1 MATNSLTSKL
11 GQILLPKKT
20 PSPQGVSN
28 SPTFQSNNSANVLT
42 VPAYRDHLTDIFTTR
57 SADDANT
64 LLQNLLVQDADASAA
79 LNAYLTV
86 ADTDPIL
93 YVKDIND
100 MIDREGQKTL
110 NAILD
115 TLTTRYDY
123 NTVGFQYKP
132 TLRAMAEEL
141 RYMLLLRGMMVAEA
155 IISKEGVFDAIRL
168 VDPVSLKWYEKTNG
182 RLTPE
187 QTPTGGGNAISLDV
201 PSIFVSYFRQDPTK
215 AYSNSPFVSA
225 INTLAARQRIIN
237 DLYRIMLITGYPR
250 LDIEVLEDVV
260 VKNAPLDIKGDSVK
274 LTQYI
279 NNTITS
285 ITNTVSNL
293 RADQAF
299 VHTDSI
305 RADMVNTKSAGMTL
319 DIQPIIKTLNAQ
331 NQAGLRVMATTLGRG
346 EAGVNTASIE
356 ALLFAKNAEALNLP
370 IAELW
375 EQIFTF
381 ILRLTGSTSRVVV
394 KFRPV
399 EMRPATE
406 LEAQLVL
413 RQARLLKELSLGTI
427 TDDDYHLETFGRIR
441 PDSAPLLSG
450 TGFEASGGVVDAG
463 GISPTQ
469 DATGRSVSSSADK
482 SAKSNSV
489 KK

>member
-20 PSPQGVSN
+20 PSPQGVAN

-42 VPAYRDHLTDIFTTR
+42 VPTYRDHLTDIFTTR

-64 LLQNLLVQDADASAA
+64 LLQNLLVNDPDASAA
-79 LNAYLTV
+79 VNAYLTT
-86 ADTDPIL
+86 ADTKPVM

-100 MIDREGQKTL
+100 KIDRNGQKVL

-141 RYMLLLRGMMVAEA
+141 RYMLLLRGMLVAEA
-155 IISKEGVFDAIRL
+155 IVSKEGIFEAIRL
-168 VDPVSLKWYEKTNG
+168 IDPLSLEWFEKTNG

-187 QTPTGGGNAISLDV
+187 QVPTGGGNNISLDV
-201 PSIFVSYFRQDPTK
+201 VSVFVSYYRQDPTK
-215 AYSNSPFVSA
+215 AYSNSPFISA
-225 INTLAARQRIIN
+225 INTIAARQRIIN

-356 ALLFAKNAEALNLP
+356 ALLFAKNAEALNQP

-375 EQIFTF
+375 QQIFTF

-394 KFRPV
+394 KFEPV

-406 LEAQLVL
+406 LWAQKVL
-413 RQARLLKELSLGTI
+413 QQSFLQKELSLGSI
-427 TDDDYHLETFGRIR
+427 TDDDYHLELFGHIR
-441 PDSAPLLSG
+441 PDEAPILSG
-450 TGFEASGGVVDAG
+450 TGFAGAGGVIDAG
-463 GISPTQ
+463 GISPNQ

>member
-1 MATNSLTSKL
+1 MS
-11 GQILLPKKT
+11 
-20 PSPQGVSN
+20 
-28 SPTFQSNNSANVLT
+28 
-42 VPAYRDHLTDIFTTR
+42 
-57 SADDANT
+57 
-64 LLQNLLVQDADASAA
+64 
-79 LNAYLTV
+79 
-86 ADTDPIL
+86 
-93 YVKDIND
+93 
-100 MIDREGQKTL
+100 
-110 NAILD
+110 
-115 TLTTRYDY
+115 
-123 NTVGFQYKP
+123 
-132 TLRAMAEEL
+132 EEL
-141 RYMLLLRGMMVAEA
+141 RYMLLLRGMLVGEA
-155 IISKEGVFDAIRL
+155 IVSKEGVFDAIRL
-168 VDPVSLKWYEKTNG
+168 IDPISLQWFEKVNG
-182 RLTPE
+182 RLIPE
-187 QTPTGGGNAISLDV
+187 QVPSGGGNNISLDV
-201 PSIFVSYFRQDPTK
+201 PSVFVSYYRQDPSK

-225 INTLAARQRIIN
+225 INTIAARQRIIN

-260 VKNAPLDIKGDSVK
+260 VKNAPLDIKGDPAK

-305 RADMVNTKSAGMTL
+305 RADMVNSKSSGMTL

-346 EAGVNTASIE
+346 ESGVNTASVE
-356 ALLFAKNAEALNLP
+356 AALFAKNAEALNTP
-370 IAELW
+370 ISELW

-399 EMRPATE
+399 ELRPATE

-413 RQARLLKELSLGTI
+413 RQARLLKDLSLGVI
-427 TDDDYHLETFGRIR
+427 EDDEYHLEMFGRIR

-450 TGFEASGGVVDAG
+450 TGFDGGGGVVDAG
-463 GISPTQ
+463 GVSPNA
-469 DATGRSVSSSADK
+469 DPTGRSVSSAADK
-482 SAKSNSV
+482 SAKSNGV
-489 KK
+489 K

>member
-1 MATNSLTSKL
+1 MATSLTSKL

-28 SPTFQSNNSANVLT
+28 SPTFQSNNPQNVLT
-42 VPAYRDHLTDIFTTR
+42 VPTYTDHRTDIFASR
-57 SADDANT
+57 AADDANT

-79 LNAYLTV
+79 VNAYLTT
-86 ADTDPIL
+86 ADTEPVI
-93 YVKDIND
+93 YVKDVND
-100 MIDREGQKTL
+100 KIDRNGQKTL

-123 NTVGFQYKP
+123 VTVGFQYKP

-141 RYMLLLRGMMVAEA
+141 RYMLLLRGMLVGEA
-155 IISKEGVFDAIRL
+155 IISKEGIFDAIRL
-168 VDPVSLKWYEKTNG
+168 IDPISLEWFEKTNG

-187 QTPTGGGNAISLDV
+187 QVPTGGGNNISLDV
-201 PSIFVSYFRQDPTK
+201 VSVFAAYYRQDPTK
-215 AYSNSPFVSA
+215 AYSNSPFVSS
-225 INTLAARQRIIN
+225 INTVAARQRIIN
-237 DLYRIMLITGYPR
+237 DLYRIMTLTGYPR
-250 LDIEVLEDVV
+250 LDITVLEEVIAN
-260 VKNAPLDIKGDSVK
+260 NAPLDIKADPAK
-274 LTQYI
+274 FTQYV

-285 ITNTVSNL
+285 ITNTVTNL

-305 RADMVNTKSAGMTL
+305 KADMVNTKSAGMTL
-319 DIQPIIKTLNAQ
+319 DIEPIVKTLNAQ
-331 NQAGLRVMATTLGRG
+331 NQAALRVMATTLGRG
-346 EAGVNTASIE
+346 ESGVNTASVE
-356 ALLFAKNAEALNLP
+356 AALFAKNAEALNTP

-381 ILRLTGSTSRVVV
+381 VLRLTGSTSRVVV

-399 EMRPATE
+399 ELRPATE

-413 RQARLLKELSLGTI
+413 RQARLLKDLSLGVI
-427 TDDDYHLETFGRIR
+427 DDDEYHLEMFGRIR
-441 PDSAPLLSG
+441 PDSAPILSG
-450 TGFEASGGVVDAG
+450 TGFDGGGGVVDAG
-463 GISPTQ
+463 GVSPNA
-469 DATGRSVSSSADK
+469 DPTGRSVSSAADK

>member
-1 MATNSLTSKL
+1 M
-11 GQILLPKKT
+11 
-20 PSPQGVSN
+20 
-28 SPTFQSNNSANVLT
+28 
-42 VPAYRDHLTDIFTTR
+42 
-57 SADDANT
+57 
-64 LLQNLLVQDADASAA
+64 
-79 LNAYLTV
+79 
-86 ADTDPIL
+86 
-93 YVKDIND
+93 
-100 MIDREGQKTL
+100 
-110 NAILD
+110 
-115 TLTTRYDY
+115 
-123 NTVGFQYKP
+123 
-132 TLRAMAEEL
+132 
-141 RYMLLLRGMMVAEA
+141 
-155 IISKEGVFDAIRL
+155 
-168 VDPVSLKWYEKTNG
+168 
-182 RLTPE
+182 
-187 QTPTGGGNAISLDV
+187 
-201 PSIFVSYFRQDPTK
+201 FVSYYRQDPTK

-225 INTLAARQRIIN
+225 INTIAARQRIIN
-237 DLYRIMLITGYPR
+237 DLYRIMVITGYPR

-260 VKNAPLDIKGDSVK
+260 IKNAPLDIKGDSVK

-356 ALLFAKNAEALNLP
+356 ALLFAKNAEALNQP

-375 EQIFTF
+375 QQIFTF

-394 KFRPV
+394 KFEPV

-406 LEAQLVL
+406 LWAQKVL
-413 RQARLLKELSLGTI
+413 QQSFLQKELSLGSI
-427 TDDDYHLETFGRIR
+427 TDDDYHLELFGHIR
-441 PDSAPLLSG
+441 PDEAPILSG
-450 TGFEASGGVVDAG
+450 TGFMEKSVVDAG
-463 GISPTQ
+463 GISPNQ

>member
-1 MATNSLTSKL
+1 MATSLTSKL

-20 PSPQGVSN
+20 PSPQGVAN

-42 VPAYRDHLTDIFTTR
+42 VPSYRDHLTDIFTTR
-57 SADDANT
+57 TADDANT
-64 LLQNLLVQDADASAA
+64 LLQNLLVNDPDVSAA

-86 ADTDPIL
+86 SDTEPVM
-93 YVKDIND
+93 YVKDVND

-123 NTVGFQYKP
+123 NTIGFEYKP

-155 IISKEGVFDAIRL
+155 IVTKEGVFDAIRL
-168 VDPVSLKWYEKTNG
+168 VDPVTLQWFERTNG

-187 QTPTGGGNAISLDV
+187 QIPSGGGNNIPLDV
-201 PSIFVSYFRQDPTK
+201 PSIFVSYFRQDPTR
-215 AYSNSPFVSA
+215 AYSNSPFVAS
-225 INTLAARQRIIN
+225 INTVAARQRIIN
-237 DLYRIMLITGYPR
+237 DLYRIMTLTGYPR
-250 LDIEVLEDVV
+250 LDITVLEEVI
-260 VKNAPLDIKGDSVK
+260 VKNAPLDIKGDPAK

-279 NNTITS
+279 NNTISS
-285 ITNTVSNL
+285 ITNTVSGL
-293 RADQAF
+293 RSDQAF

-305 RADMVNTKSAGMTL
+305 KADMVNTKSAGMTL
-319 DIQPIIKTLNAQ
+319 NIEPIIKTLNAQ
-331 NQAGLRVMATTLGRG
+331 NQAALRVMATTLGRG
-346 EAGVNTASIE
+346 ESGVNTASVE

-375 EQIFTF
+375 QQIFTF

-399 EMRPATE
+399 ELRPTTE
-406 LEAQLVL
+406 LWAQKVL
-413 RQARLLKELSLGTI
+413 QQSFLQKELSLGSI
-427 TDDDYHLETFGRIR
+427 TDDDYHLELFGHIR
-441 PDSAPLLSG
+441 PDSAPILSG
-450 TGFEASGGVVDAG
+450 SGFMEKSVVDAG
-463 GISPTQ
+463 GISPNA
-469 DATGRSVSSSADK
+469 DATGRSVSSAADK
-482 SAKSNSV
+482 SAKSNSI

>member
-1 MATNSLTSKL
+1 MATSLTSKL

-20 PSPQGVSN
+20 PSPQGVAN
-28 SPTFQSNNSANVLT
+28 SPTFQSNNPQNVLT
-42 VPAYRDHLTDIFTTR
+42 VPTYTDHRTDIFASR
-57 SADDANT
+57 AADDANT
-64 LLQNLLVQDADASAA
+64 LLQSLLVQDPDASAA
-79 LNAYLTV
+79 VNAYLTT
-86 ADTDPIL
+86 ADTKPVM
-93 YVKDIND
+93 YVKDVND
-100 MIDREGQKTL
+100 KIDRNGQKVL

-123 NTVGFQYKP
+123 NTLGFQYKP

-141 RYMLLLRGMMVAEA
+141 RYMLLLRGMLVGEA
-155 IISKEGVFDAIRL
+155 IVSKEGIFEAIRL
-168 VDPVSLKWYEKTNG
+168 IDPLSLEWFEKTNG

-187 QTPTGGGNAISLDV
+187 QVPTGGGNNISLDV
-201 PSIFVSYFRQDPTK
+201 VSVFVSYYRQDPTK

-225 INTLAARQRIIN
+225 INTIAARQRIIN
-237 DLYRIMLITGYPR
+237 DLYRIMVITGYPR
-250 LDIEVLEDVV
+250 LDIMVLEDVV
-260 VKNAPLDIKGDSVK
+260 VKNAPLDIKGDPVK
-274 LTQYI
+274 LAQYI

-285 ITNTVSNL
+285 ITNTVSGL
-293 RADQAF
+293 RSDQAF

-305 RADMVNTKSAGMTL
+305 QADMVNTKAAGMTL

-346 EAGVNTASIE
+346 ETGVNTASVE
-356 ALLFAKNAEALNLP
+356 ALLFAKNAEALNQP

-375 EQIFTF
+375 QQIFTF

-394 KFRPV
+394 KFEPV

-406 LEAQLVL
+406 LWAQKVL
-413 RQARLLKELSLGTI
+413 QQSFLQKELSLGSI
-427 TDDDYHLETFGRIR
+427 TDDDYHLELFGHIR
-441 PDSAPLLSG
+441 PDEAPILSG
-450 TGFEASGGVVDAG
+450 TGFMEKSVVDAG
-463 GISPTQ
+463 GISPNA
-469 DATGRSVSSSADK
+469 DSTGRSVSSAADK

>member
-1 MATNSLTSKL
+1 MAASLTSKL

-20 PSPQGVSN
+20 PSPQGVAN

-42 VPAYRDHLTDIFTTR
+42 VPTYRDHLTDIFTTR

-79 LNAYLTV
+79 VNAYLTT
-86 ADTDPIL
+86 ADTKPIM

-100 MIDREGQKTL
+100 KIDRNGQKVL

-141 RYMLLLRGMMVAEA
+141 RYMLLLRGMLVAEA
-155 IISKEGVFDAIRL
+155 IVSKEGVFDAIRL
-168 VDPVSLKWYEKTNG
+168 IDPLSLEWFEKTNG

-187 QTPTGGGNAISLDV
+187 QVPTGGGNNISLDFV
-201 PSIFVSYFRQDPTK
+201 SVFVSYYRQDPTK

-225 INTLAARQRIIN
+225 INTIAARQRIIN
-237 DLYRIMLITGYPR
+237 DLYRIMVITGYPR

-260 VKNAPLDIKGDSVK
+260 IKNAPLDIKGDSVK

-356 ALLFAKNAEALNLP
+356 ALLFAKNAEALNQP

-375 EQIFTF
+375 QQIFTF

-394 KFRPV
+394 KFEPV

-406 LEAQLVL
+406 LWAQKVL
-413 RQARLLKELSLGTI
+413 QQSFLQKELSLGSI
-427 TDDDYHLETFGRIR
+427 TDDDYHLELFGHIR
-441 PDSAPLLSG
+441 PDEAPILSG
-450 TGFEASGGVVDAG
+450 TGFAGAGGVIDAG
-463 GISPTQ
+463 GISPNQ

>member
-1 MATNSLTSKL
+1 MATSLTSKL

-20 PSPQGVSN
+20 PNPQGVAN
-28 SPTFQSNNSANVLT
+28 SPTFQSNNPQNVLT
-42 VPAYRDHLTDIFTTR
+42 LPTYTDHRTDIFASR
-57 SADDANT
+57 AADDANT

-79 LNAYLTV
+79 VNAYLTT
-86 ADTDPIL
+86 ADTKPVM

-141 RYMLLLRGMMVAEA
+141 RYMLLLRGMLVAEA
-155 IISKEGVFDAIRL
+155 IVSKEGIFEAIRL
-168 VDPVSLKWYEKTNG
+168 IDPISLQWFEKTNG

-187 QTPTGGGNAISLDV
+187 QIPSGGGNNISLDV
-201 PSIFVSYFRQDPTK
+201 VSVFVSYYRQDPTK

-225 INTLAARQRIIN
+225 INTIAARQRIIN
-237 DLYRIMLITGYPR
+237 DLYRIMVITGYPR
-250 LDIEVLEDVV
+250 LDIMVLEDVV
-260 VKNAPLDIKGDSVK
+260 VKNAPLDIKGDPVK

-279 NNTITS
+279 NNTIAS
-285 ITNTVSNL
+285 ITNTLSGL
-293 RADQAF
+293 RSDQAF

-305 RADMVNTKSAGMTL
+305 RADTVNSQSSGMTL

-346 EAGVNTASIE
+346 EAGVNTASVE
-356 ALLFAKNAEALNLP
+356 ALLFAKNAEALNQP

-375 EQIFTF
+375 QQIFTF

-394 KFRPV
+394 RFEPV
-399 EMRPATE
+399 EMRPQTE
-406 LEAQLVL
+406 LWAQKVL
-413 RQARLLKELSLGTI
+413 QQSFLQKELSLGSI
-427 TDDDYHLETFGRIR
+427 TDDDYHLELFGHIR
-441 PDSAPLLSG
+441 PDSAPILSG
-450 TGFEASGGVVDAG
+450 TGFMEKSVVDAG
-463 GISPTQ
+463 GISPNA
-469 DATGRSVSSSADK
+469 DSTGRSVSSAADK
-482 SAKSNSV
+482 SAKSNAV

>member
-20 PSPQGVSN
+20 PSPQGVAN
-28 SPTFQSNNSANVLT
+28 SPTFQSNNPQNVLT
-42 VPAYRDHLTDIFTTR
+42 LPTYTDHRTDIFASR
-57 SADDANT
+57 AADDANT
-64 LLQNLLVQDADASAA
+64 LLQSLLVQDPDVSAA

-86 ADTDPIL
+86 ADTEPIL

-100 MIDREGQKTL
+100 MIDRNGQKVL

-123 NTVGFQYKP
+123 NTVGFEYKP

-155 IISKEGVFDAIRL
+155 IVTKEGVFDAIRL
-168 VDPVSLKWYEKTNG
+168 VDPVTLQWFERTNG

-187 QTPTGGGNAISLDV
+187 QVPSGGGNNISLDV
-201 PSIFVSYFRQDPTK
+201 PSVFVSYFRQDPTK
-215 AYSNSPFVSA
+215 AYSNSPFVAS
-225 INTLAARQRIIN
+225 INTVAARQRIIN
-237 DLYRIMLITGYPR
+237 DLYRIMTLTGYPR
-250 LDIEVLEDVV
+250 LDITVLEDVI
-260 VKNAPLDIKGDSVK
+260 VKNAPLDIKGDPAK

-279 NNTITS
+279 NNTISS
-285 ITNTVSNL
+285 ITNTVSGL
-293 RADQAF
+293 RSDQAF

-305 RADMVNTKSAGMTL
+305 KADMVNTKSAGMTL
-319 DIQPIIKTLNAQ
+319 NIEPIIKTLNAQ
-331 NQAGLRVMATTLGRG
+331 NQAALRVMATTLGRG
-346 EAGVNTASIE
+346 ESGVNTASVE

-375 EQIFTF
+375 QQIFTF

-399 EMRPATE
+399 ELRPTTE
-406 LEAQLVL
+406 LWAQKVL
-413 RQARLLKELSLGTI
+413 QQSFLQKELSLGSI
-427 TDDDYHLETFGRIR
+427 TDDDYHLELFGHIR
-441 PDSAPLLSG
+441 PDSAPILSG
-450 TGFEASGGVVDAG
+450 SGFMENSVVDAG
-463 GISPTQ
+463 GISPNA
-469 DATGRSVSSSADK
+469 DATGRSVSSAADK
-482 SAKSNSV
+482 SAKSNSI